1 MPAGSSTSLLL
12 RCQTSLFPFLA
23 PAIPATFFVT
33 ISPPR
38 RPCSRSLDTLLW
50 KPSISSHTHIRLASS
65 VTAAV
70 AAPDQ
75 QTPED
80 DTSRS
85 DPAPLLKPLRRP
97 TDNVVQREL
106 TLLQRLKNHSKPA
119 RSKEDSDR
127 ENERLL
133 DQMPGFEGLGQEG
146 STVTDVENA
155 QERFKAAQR
164 AEQRRRERGEA
175 QSSRQGNYARSMKMP
190 QGHTTMADRTDLTL
204 HGEEPTR
211 HMATI
216 QSRPSLGRTVDVVPE
231 RGLDLGRAIRS
242 LEIECSVNR
251 VRDDR
256 ARQRFHER
264 GGLKR
269 KRLKSLRWRRNFKQG
284 FKAVV
289 AKVKAMRRKGCSIS
303 PRTGSPII
311 SPVSPKSAVKPRRQG
326 RPAIE
331 SRWTESN
338 LPQINVNPAQQDFDL
353 DPASWNRRKL
363 ELASQEQTS
372 AKTRESVGS
381 SVSKRS
387 SKRSSNASSIG
398 QRALKLVRRPVIK
411 PSTPVP
417 VKPPIRSLKSSRSWK
432 HETAGHWLEIRI
444 GKTPENVTKSP
455 DTELPEIPH
464 APFPTPEASSYRP
477 SQPRVTH
484 TLKPPTPLSQ
494 QMQRSTGSS
503 SPETRPKKSIVDRT
517 KQILGIKSSLNLS
530 SSGKAQARRRSSA
543 DDTTRILNRA
553 SNALTELVDKFRL
566 TPPSTSTST
575 SNLSA
580 TSIALKS
587 THARRTLLRPGY
599 RRSRPTGHSSSS
611 SVRRVMFGNPPIPS
625 PNLEDTYTA
634 SDAQQYFRV
643 DLTDP
648 NGPAYLP
655 SEARR
660 INTPPLPGENSKL
673 RGFFFDYNA
682 PEQQQQQQQSEAPP
696 GRLNMPKPTTTAT
709 APLPRRQLHY
719 ARPRSPSARPLRRR
733 GDGSED
739 IEWFRVKVAIDEQAD
754 DEAG

>member
-1 MPAGSSTSLLL
+1 M
-12 RCQTSLFPFLA
+12 
-23 PAIPATFFVT
+23 
-33 ISPPR
+33 
-38 RPCSRSLDTLLW
+38 
-50 KPSISSHTHIRLASS
+50 
-65 VTAAV
+65 
-70 AAPDQ
+70 
-75 QTPED
+75 
-80 DTSRS
+80 
-85 DPAPLLKPLRRP
+85 
-97 TDNVVQREL
+97 
-106 TLLQRLKNHSKPA
+106 TLLQRLKEQRKPA

-133 DQMPGFEGLGQEG
+133 DQMPGFDGLDQAG
-146 STVTDVENA
+146 STITDVQNA
-155 QERFKAAQR
+155 SERFRAAQR
-164 AEQRRRERGEA
+164 AEQRRRDLGEA
-175 QSSRQGNYARSMKMP
+175 QISRDGSYARSMNMP
-190 QGHTTMADRTDLTL
+190 QAHRPMSDRTDLTL
-204 HGEEPTR
+204 DGNEPTR

-216 QSRPSLGRTVDVVPE
+216 QSRPSLGRTVEVAPE

-289 AKVKAMRRKGCSIS
+289 AKVKAMRRKGW
-303 PRTGSPII
+303 SPIT

-326 RPAIE
+326 RPGIE
-331 SRWTESN
+331 SRWTEGN
-338 LPQINVNPAQQDFDL
+338 LAQIKGNPAQPDFHL
-353 DPASWNRRKL
+353 DPASLNKRKL
-363 ELASQEQTS
+363 EVASQEQTS

-398 QRALKLVRRPVIK
+398 QRALRLIRRPAIK
-411 PSTPVP
+411 PSSPVS
-417 VKPPIRSLKSSRSWK
+417 VRPPTRSLKRSRSWK
-432 HETAGHWLEIRI
+432 RELSGHWLEVRI
-444 GKTPENVTKSP
+444 GKNPENATKSP
-455 DTELPEIPH
+455 ETELPEIPH
-464 APFPTPEASSYRP
+464 APFPTPEASSYKP
-477 SQPRVTH
+477 SQPRVTY

-494 QMQRSTGSS
+494 QMQSQQMHRSTESS
-503 SPETRPKKSIVDRT
+503 SPETRPKKSLVDRT

-530 SSGKAQARRRSSA
+530 SSGKPQARRRSSA
-543 DDTTRILNRA
+543 DETTRILNRA
-553 SNALTELVDKFRL
+553 SAALTELIDKFRL

-660 INTPPLPGENSKL
+660 INTPPLPGKNSKL

-682 PEQQQQQQQSEAPP
+682 PEQQQQQQQQNEAW
-696 GRLNMPKPTTTAT
+696 LNIPKPPTTTS
-709 APLPRRQLHY
+709 PLPRRQLPH
-719 ARPRSPSARPLRRR
+719 ARLTTPRSPSARPPRRPFN
-733 GDGSED
+733 DEDDD
-739 IEWFRVKVAIDEQAD
+739 IEWFRVKVAIDDEQAD
-754 DEAG
+754 DEAPGREAGGRRFELNVPEHLPS